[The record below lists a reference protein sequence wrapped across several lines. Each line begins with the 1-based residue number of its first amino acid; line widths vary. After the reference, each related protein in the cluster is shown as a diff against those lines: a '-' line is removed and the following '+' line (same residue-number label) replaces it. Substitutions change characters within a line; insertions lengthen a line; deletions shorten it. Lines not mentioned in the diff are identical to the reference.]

1 MTILTQQLIQ
11 QVLQAVREAG
21 ALLTDPD
28 AVRQVTARSETDF
41 VTNVDLAVQSLL
53 HTRLAALTPE
63 AQLLGEEGDSREID
77 PARPF
82 WILDP
87 VDGTTNLIH
96 SFRHSAISL
105 ALAEEGKVTFGVV
118 LQPYTGEC
126 FTARAGEGSFLN
138 GTPIHVGG
146 AAALADSMISVGTVP
161 GHRELADQAFAQIRR
176 IYDSCQD
183 VRRTGCASLDLS
195 YVACGRLDGY
205 VELCLQPWDYAAGL
219 LLVTEAGG
227 AVTALDDI
235 EEGVSYIK
243 QGFSLL
249 IFPEG
254 TRSRG
259 GRVKEFK
266 KGSLK
271 LATKPGVPVV
281 PITIDGS
288 YRIYEEK
295 GKVVNNAKVAITIHP
310 AIPTAGM
317 SKTEQNQLA
326 ERVQHIIES
335 ALPEEL
341 HALEEAPKENNI

>member
-1 MTILTQQLIQ
+1 MTILTQELIQ

-28 AVRQVTARSETDF
+28 AVRQVTAKSETDF

-118 LQPYTGEC
+118 FQPYTGEC
-126 FTARAGEGSFLN
+126 FTARAGEGAFLN
-138 GTPIHVGG
+138 GAPIHVSG

-161 GHRELADQAFAQIRR
+161 GHRELADQAFAQLRR

-227 AVTALDDI
+227 TVTALD
-235 EEGVSYIK
+235 GSTLPLTH
-243 QGFSLL
+243 GSSLL
-249 IFPEG
+249 ASNRLIH
-254 TRSRG
+254 SQ
-259 GRVKEFK
+259 
-266 KGSLK
+266 
-271 LATKPGVPVV
+271 
-281 PITIDGS
+281 IQQ
-288 YRIYEEK
+288 
-295 GKVVNNAKVAITIHP
+295 VA
-310 AIPTAGM
+310 
-317 SKTEQNQLA
+317 L
-326 ERVQHIIES
+326 
-335 ALPEEL
+335 
-341 HALEEAPKENNI
+341 